1 MELHVELIPNLRTL
15 GGEVLDVMVH
25 GQYVGSLLVVYREN
39 DRLSGSLQLERGSL
53 TEASEEIVMDKVH
66 EYVRALVDAVEADYY
81 EVLVNCGTLRSV
93 LLKPDTEVEVEWYEE
108 ESLYDRDY
116 DDTDVSE
123 IQIIPGSQDES
134 FTYQDQEHLLE
145 MELVSAGRNISTYVF
160 NDVQGQELAEATLK
174 QYGADVQGEIHW
186 YDEPD
191 EQQQEIA
198 AELLVRE
205 LDEEL
210 IDTITIHFWHQGNQ
224 FDSVEWVHRDF
235 AGEDDHEDEDDVT
248 SDDEYRAVGALSNA
262 SHYDTTGR
270 TVDEMQDRD
279 VEEDAED
286 ISYVMLVRKDREFRE
301 YALYLQ
307 ERGGLPVGTATIDAS
322 HPDLTGY
329 IDYQIPGTNMQR
341 QSLVEVLLKELDKEL
356 EFDTLHLTMLYRNQI
371 IDEARIDR

>member
-1 MELHVELIPNLRTL
+1 MELHVELIPNLRTI

-25 GQYVGSLLVVYREN
+25 GQYVGSLLVVYRET

-53 TEASEEIVMDKVH
+53 TEESEEIVMEKVH
-66 EYVRALVDAVEADYY
+66 EYVRSLVDAVEAEYY

-93 LLKPDTEVEVEWYEE
+93 LLKPDTEVEVEWYEDE
-108 ESLYDRDY
+108 RICDRDY
-116 DDTDVSE
+116 DDTVSA
-123 IQIIPGSQDES
+123 IHVIPGSQDES
-134 FTYQDQEHLLE
+134 FTYEDQEHLLE
-145 MELVSAGRNISTYVF
+145 MELVTAGRNISTYVF

-191 EQQQEIA
+191 EHQQEIA

-210 IDTITIHFWHQGNQ
+210 IDTITIHYWHQGNHL
-224 FDSVEWVHRDF
+224 DSVEWVHRDF
-235 AGEDDHEDEDDVT
+235 AEDDD
-248 SDDEYRAVGALSNA
+248 DDEEDTVHEEYNPIGGLTNTSY
-262 SHYDTTGR
+262 YDTSGVAR
-270 TVDEMQDRD
+270 TNELQDRN
-279 VEEDAED
+279 EQEDAED

-301 YALYLQ
+301 YELFLQ
-307 ERGGLPVGTATIDAS
+307 ERGGLPVGTATIDTS

-329 IDYQIPGTNMQR
+329 MDYQIPGTNVQR

-371 IDEARIDR
+371 IDEARIDG

>member
-1 MELHVELIPNLRTL
+1 MELHVELIPNLRTI

-25 GQYVGSLLVVYREN
+25 GQYVGSLLVVYRET

-53 TEASEEIVMDKVH
+53 MEESEEVVMEKVH
-66 EYVRALVDAVEADYY
+66 EYVRSLVDAVEAEYY

-93 LLKPDTEVEVEWYEE
+93 LLKPDTEVEVEWYDD
-108 ESLYDRDY
+108 ESICDRDY
-116 DDTDVSE
+116 DDTVSA
-123 IQIIPGSQDES
+123 IQVIPGSQDES
-134 FTYQDQEHLLE
+134 FTYEDQEHLLE
-145 MELVSAGRNISTYVF
+145 MELVTAGRNISTYVF

-191 EQQQEIA
+191 EHQQEIA
-198 AELLVRE
+198 AELIVRE

-210 IDTITIHFWHQGNQ
+210 IDTITIHYWHQGNHL
-224 FDSVEWVHRDF
+224 DSVEWVHRDF
-235 AGEDDHEDEDDVT
+235 AGGDD
-248 SDDEYRAVGALSNA
+248 DDEEDTVHEEYNPIGGLTNA
-262 SHYDTTGR
+262 SHYDTSGVAR
-270 TVDEMQDRD
+270 TDELQDHD
-279 VEEDAED
+279 ELEDAED

-301 YALYLQ
+301 YELFLQ
-307 ERGGLPVGTATIDAS
+307 ERGGLPVGTATIDTS

-329 IDYQIPGTNMQR
+329 MDYQIPGTNVQR

-371 IDEARIDR
+371 IDEARIDG

>member
-1 MELHVELIPNLRTL
+1 MELHVELIPNLRTI

-25 GQYVGSLLVVYREN
+25 GQYVGSLLVVYRET

-53 TEASEEIVMDKVH
+53 TEESEEVVMEKVH
-66 EYVRALVDAVEADYY
+66 EYVRSLVDAVEAEYY

-93 LLKPDTEVEVEWYEE
+93 LLKPDTEVEVEWYED
-108 ESLYDRDY
+108 ESICDRDY
-116 DDTDVSE
+116 DDTVSA
-123 IQIIPGSQDES
+123 IQVIPGSQDES
-134 FTYQDQEHLLE
+134 FTYEDQEHLLE
-145 MELVSAGRNISTYVF
+145 MELVTAGRNISTYVF

-191 EQQQEIA
+191 EHQQEIA

-210 IDTITIHFWHQGNQ
+210 IDTITIHYWHQGNHL
-224 FDSVEWVHRDF
+224 DSIEWVHRDF
-235 AGEDDHEDEDDVT
+235 AGDDDD
-248 SDDEYRAVGALSNA
+248 DDEEYNAIGVLTNA
-262 SHYDTTGR
+262 SHYDTSGVAR
-270 TVDEMQDRD
+270 TNELQDRD
-279 VEEDAED
+279 EQEDAED

-301 YALYLQ
+301 YELFLQ
-307 ERGGLPVGTATIDAS
+307 ERGGLPVGTATIDTS

-329 IDYQIPGTNMQR
+329 MDYQIPGTNVQR
-341 QSLVEVLLKELDKEL
+341 QSLVEVLLKELDKDL
-356 EFDTLHLTMLYRNQI
+356 EFHKLHLTMLYRNQV

>member
-1 MELHVELIPNLRTL
+1 MELHVELIPNLRTI

-25 GQYVGSLLVVYREN
+25 GQYVGSLLVVYRET

-53 TEASEEIVMDKVH
+53 MEESEEVVIEKVH
-66 EYVRALVDAVEADYY
+66 EYVRSLVDAVEAEYY

-93 LLKPDTEVEVEWYEE
+93 LLKPDTEVEVEWYEDE
-108 ESLYDRDY
+108 RICDRDY
-116 DDTDVSE
+116 DDTVSA
-123 IQIIPGSQDES
+123 IQVIPGSQDES
-134 FTYQDQEHLLE
+134 FTYEDQEHLLE
-145 MELVSAGRNISTYVF
+145 MELVTAGRNISTYVF

-191 EQQQEIA
+191 EHQQEIA

-210 IDTITIHFWHQGNQ
+210 IDTITIHYWHQGNHL
-224 FDSVEWVHRDF
+224 DSVEWVHRDF
-235 AGEDDHEDEDDVT
+235 AGDDD
-248 SDDEYRAVGALSNA
+248 DDEKDTVHEEYNPIGGLTNV
-262 SHYDTTGR
+262 SHYDTSGVAR
-270 TVDEMQDRD
+270 TDELQDHD
-279 VEEDAED
+279 ELEDAED

-301 YALYLQ
+301 YELFLQ
-307 ERGGLPVGTATIDAS
+307 ERGGLPVGTATIDTS

-329 IDYQIPGTNMQR
+329 MDYQIPGTNVQR

-371 IDEARIDR
+371 IDEARIDG

>member
-93 LLKPDTEVEVEWYEE
+93 LLKPDTEVEVEWYEDE
-108 ESLYDRDY
+108 NRYDRDY
-116 DDTDVSE
+116 DDTDVSA

-235 AGEDDHEDEDDVT
+235 AGEDDHEDDVT
-248 SDDEYRAVGALSNA
+248 SDDEYQTVGALSNA

-270 TVDEMQDRD
+270 TVDEMQDRE

-307 ERGGLPVGTATIDAS
+307 ERGGLPVGTATIDTS

-329 IDYQIPGTNMQR
+329 MDYQIPGTNVQR